1 MHAPLGIP
9 KDAVYEK
16 FTNAFVL
23 ERASV
28 SALPFAID
36 DPSEKRSKG
45 SYINEVIVDL
55 NRGKMAS
62 MIRGS
67 LLPKS
72 LPIVVTN
79 YKLQQEERYS
89 MYRCIRSVKL

>member
-55 NRGKMAS
+55 YQRKNG
-62 MIRGS
+62 
-67 LLPKS
+67 
-72 LPIVVTN
+72 TN
-79 YKLQQEERYS
+79 DKGLTATKVSSY
-89 MYRCIRSVKL
+89 CCD